1 MSSAPPKVDP
11 TVIPNVVQYDQFA
24 REWQQILNQDNF
36 DGFRIEAGK
45 TVTKNMQ
52 ANHSLFLGTSLSPNQ
67 YLYQFGPTYAT
78 DDGRTVMVGRLG
90 MDGGVN
96 ARLMK
101 KLFKGTD
108 LKINANSNLH
118 DPQRNMYEFTVDQQG
133 EDWAASA
140 KLAYQGT
147 WISNVSFAQEVT
159 NNLSLGGELTHVAVN
174 GVSIGGLGARYV
186 WGPNYLS
193 FALGR
198 QPDFKQGPQA
208 NVHSAKMQYVRKVS
222 DRLAIGSEF
231 EYSQPEQESQLRL
244 GYEYTFRHARVQ
256 GLLDTCGKV
265 SCFVQD
271 FMGFGISGMVDFV
284 KGDYRFGFMMHMVPQ
299 PEDAAAAG
307 GAPTSA

>member
-1 MSSAPPKVDP
+1 
-11 TVIPNVVQYDQFA
+11 
-24 REWQQILNQDNF
+24 
-36 DGFRIEAGK
+36 
-45 TVTKNMQ
+45 
-52 ANHSLFLGTSLSPNQ
+52 
-67 YLYQFGPTYAT
+67 
-78 DDGRTVMVGRLG
+78 MVGRLG

-133 EDWAASA
+133 DDWAASA

-231 EYSQPEQESQLRL
+231 EYSQPEHESQLRL

-299 PEDAAAAG
+299 PEDAGAAG
-307 GAPTSA
+307 GAPTTA